1 MNYGLD
7 ALKTDM
13 PELVRQYFTTG
24 KHPAMSKEEHKIF
37 MNCVELFRTIGIPIE
52 QVEDNVLRQ
61 LCLF

>member
-7 ALKTDM
+7 ALKQDM
-13 PELVRQYFTTG
+13 PELVRQYFETG
-24 KHPAMSKEEHKIF
+24 KHPAMSKAEHKIF

-52 QVEDNVLRQ
+52 QVDDNVLRQ